1 MARNKYTADY
11 RLVEHFDEMGRV
23 KVSYE
28 YIGEP
33 YRFTEPE
40 ETVRREKKICLSAA
54 IAGWI
59 LFLAA
64 LIPYSESMRRLWIAL
79 PFAASAVP
87 LFLLTELICAVF
99 CAKEP
104 LERRI
109 HDQLENLYPARL
121 ASFMMFSGLAAAL
134 SAVRLAIGPERA
146 AGDFL
151 FVSCSALLCAGALC
165 LFRRRKWLK
174 TGRFT

>member
-11 RLVEHFDEMGRV
+11 RLVEHFDEKGRV

-64 LIPYSESMRRLWIAL
+64 LIPYSEAMHRLWIAL

-87 LFLLTELICAVF
+87 LFLLTELICVVF
-99 CAKEP
+99 RAKEP

-121 ASFMMFSGLAAAL
+121 AIFSMFRLPFRIVQCPSVCGCAL
-134 SAVRLAIGPERA
+134 SFPPPEMAENRP
-146 AGDFL
+146 FYL
-151 FVSCSALLCAGALC
+151 IFKPL
-165 LFRRRKWLK
+165 
-174 TGRFT
+174 

>member
-11 RLVEHFDEMGRV
+11 RLIEHFDEKGRV

-28 YIGEP
+28 YIGDP

-40 ETVRREKKICLSAA
+40 ETVRREKKICLGAV

-59 LFLAA
+59 FFIAA
-64 LIPYSESMRRLWIAL
+64 LIPYSEAMHRLWIAL
-79 PFAASAVP
+79 PYAASAVP
-87 LFLLTELICAVF
+87 LFMLTELILTVWRAQ
-99 CAKEP
+99 EP

-121 ASFMMFSGLAAAL
+121 AILMMFSGISALLAAVNFIL
-134 SAVRLAIGPERA
+134 SPEKVY
-146 AGDFL
+146 GDFI
-151 FVSCSALLCAGALC
+151 FCMCSCLLCAGAAC

-174 TGRFT
+174 TGHFT